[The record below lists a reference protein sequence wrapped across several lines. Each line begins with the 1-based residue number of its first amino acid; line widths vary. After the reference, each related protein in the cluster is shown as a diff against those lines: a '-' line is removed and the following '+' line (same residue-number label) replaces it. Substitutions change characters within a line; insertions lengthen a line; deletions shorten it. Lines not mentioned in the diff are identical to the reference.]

1 MFKPVG
7 NRELLSIQ
15 VADEIESAII
25 NGKLQI
31 GSKLPSENELCIQFG
46 VSRTAIREALRTL
59 SAKGLLSIEKG
70 RGIFVKEITS
80 QHVTDPLRTYLKT
93 KIGVDY
99 ILDIIIARQIIEPEI
114 ARMAAKN
121 RTEEDIIEIKKTID
135 EMKNFNGEPSEL
147 AKLDMNFHLSIAKST
162 QNNLL
167 PLMLKPIFK
176 LMPEIKSKI
185 ISDVPEARDSALIWH
200 NKILKAIIKGD
211 SDESYKLMK
220 RHLEIA
226 KDHAELMMKV
236 EGIINS

>member
-7 NRELLSIQ
+7 NRELLSIK
-15 VADEIESAII
+15 VAGEIESAIV

-31 GSKLPSENELCIQFG
+31 GSKLPSENELCNQFG

-59 SAKGLLSIEKG
+59 SAKGLISIEKG
-70 RGIFVKEITS
+70 RGIFVREIS
-80 QHVTDPLRTYLKT
+80 SKHVTDPLRTYLQT

-99 ILDIIIARQIIEPEI
+99 VLDIIVARQIIEPEI
-114 ARMAAKN
+114 AKMAAKY
-121 RTEEDIIEIKKTID
+121 RTEEDIIEIKKAIE
-135 EMKNFNGEPSEL
+135 EMKNYDGDPAGL

-185 ISDVPEARDSALIWH
+185 ISDVPEARNSALVWH
-200 NKILKAIIKGD
+200 NKIMKAIIKGD
-211 SDESYKLMK
+211 ADESYKLMK